1 MSLCVGCVT
10 FTTTKVG
17 KLRPVS
23 WHSPKSKQTNEIS
36 HAPFKFLK
44 KIPSSSKSI
53 FAAYDTLNIL
63 HSFLW
68 NFSCVLTVLKVVTM
82 FGFTTCMLS
91 RFVWIRFVRPFWGTL
106 YSYKSRD
113 CCTQSAIKLSN
124 FLKDWRKV
132 RFLTLKS
139 KQNQNN

>member
-68 NFSCVLTVLKVVTM
+68 NFSCVLTVLS
-82 FGFTTCMLS
+82 CYN
-91 RFVWIRFVRPFWGTL
+91 VWIYYMYVIAICMNSICTTFLRNALLIQIEGLL
-106 YSYKSRD
+106 YTKRGITFKLFKRL
-113 CCTQSAIKLSN
+113 TQSEISHAK
-124 FLKDWRKV
+124 K
-132 RFLTLKS
+132 
-139 KQNQNN
+139 